1 MDKNRKKEIVKM
13 LLNQNINTEDEDE
26 LIDLLVDKSIAMDVD
41 KADKDNE
48 KFGDK
53 VADKLTEIAGS
64 WSFIIGFS
72 LFLVI
77 WVLLNVY
84 VFVNLD
90 PYPFVF
96 LNLLLSCI
104 AALQAPVI
112 MMSQNRSAKK
122 DSMRSKNDYKTDLKS
137 ELILEDLH
145 DKMDT
150 ILKNQKK
157 ILSKLEDDKNE
168 WYRNKIRA
176 FFAFDAR
183 IKKQLLDLAPKEEY
197 SYNEESLIKYYDLLY
212 DGIKDIEVEVTSILK
227 DLNLEYALD
236 KADTIFNV
244 LKENITIGNIS
255 INRLEHL
262 YKICFSNMR
271 SETVDYIKANS
282 VGYSNMSLVNL
293 LDKCTSL
300 NEILHAIHSYIL
312 NNENLLESV
321 PKVASKMTKYDY
333 PITLYGTKTQMSEI
347 IFNMFPTD
355 SNVGYTDI
363 VSFDKSNKILMLIRD
378 LGHALSIEIDVNRS
392 DITVRYHIPKLCNIH
407 MINKLKG
414 INKIR
419 EDADIF
425 SGANGM
431 FVTTK
436 EEFVNDLF
444 NFINMV
450 PTDSDMEINRI
461 I

>member
-77 WVLLNVY
+77 WILLNVY

-112 MMSQNRSAKK
+112 MMSQNRSTKK

-168 WYRNKIRA
+168 
-176 FFAFDAR
+176 
-183 IKKQLLDLAPKEEY
+183 
-197 SYNEESLIKYYDLLY
+197 
-212 DGIKDIEVEVTSILK
+212 
-227 DLNLEYALD
+227 
-236 KADTIFNV
+236 
-244 LKENITIGNIS
+244 
-255 INRLEHL
+255 
-262 YKICFSNMR
+262 
-271 SETVDYIKANS
+271 
-282 VGYSNMSLVNL
+282 
-293 LDKCTSL
+293 
-300 NEILHAIHSYIL
+300 
-312 NNENLLESV
+312 
-321 PKVASKMTKYDY
+321 
-333 PITLYGTKTQMSEI
+333 
-347 IFNMFPTD
+347 
-355 SNVGYTDI
+355 
-363 VSFDKSNKILMLIRD
+363 
-378 LGHALSIEIDVNRS
+378 
-392 DITVRYHIPKLCNIH
+392 
-407 MINKLKG
+407 
-414 INKIR
+414 
-419 EDADIF
+419 
-425 SGANGM
+425 
-431 FVTTK
+431 
-436 EEFVNDLF
+436 
-444 NFINMV
+444 
-450 PTDSDMEINRI
+450 
-461 I
+461 